1 MEICY
6 AAGIGDTASRR
17 NIISN
22 AMGLWR
28 GTRGRGLLVS
38 SEARRAAELR
48 GPYDVVN
55 LVTFWGVKKLE
66 SEIGRRVVLHSEAR
80 RLTYK
85 GAVQVVT
92 EEVKEM
98 EKREEERPKRKVT
111 PVDLDE
117 SIEVQEGGGGK
128 RGKPGFGFPR
138 FPRTRHLHGPP
149 APLSEWRKRRL
160 HFALPQQ
167 PRLGGVHLACARG
180 VAHRLRLAFQL
191 CQA

>member
-55 LVTFWGVKKLE
+55 LATFWGVEKLE

-98 EKREEERPKRKVT
+98 EKREEERPKRKVI

-117 SIEVQEGGGGK
+117 SVEVQDRGGGK
-128 RGKPGFGFPR
+128 RGKR
-138 FPRTRHLHGPP
+138 
-149 APLSEWRKRRL
+149 RRL
-160 HFALPQQ
+160 KK
-167 PRLGGVHLACARG
+167 RDG
-180 VAHRLRLAFQL
+180 
-191 CQA
+191 